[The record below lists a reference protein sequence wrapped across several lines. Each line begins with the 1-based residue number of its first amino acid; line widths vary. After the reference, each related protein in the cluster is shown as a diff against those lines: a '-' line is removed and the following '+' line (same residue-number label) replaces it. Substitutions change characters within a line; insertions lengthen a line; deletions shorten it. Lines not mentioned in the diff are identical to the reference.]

1 VRMEGLRA
9 IRYGPPGGAQ
19 PARGGSGFVL
29 NEAILGL
36 EWSRVSLV
44 FLVFLGVGALSEAA
58 LALIRRRLA

>member
-1 VRMEGLRA
+1 
-9 IRYGPPGGAQ
+9 
-19 PARGGSGFVL
+19 VL